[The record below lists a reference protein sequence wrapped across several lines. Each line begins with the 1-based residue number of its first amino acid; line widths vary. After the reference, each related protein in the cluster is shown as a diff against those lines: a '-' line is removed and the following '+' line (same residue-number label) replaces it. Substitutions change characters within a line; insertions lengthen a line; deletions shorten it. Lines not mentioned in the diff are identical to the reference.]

1 MIAILTIMSTPTSL
15 KTLNLGWR
23 TTLALALSLWLG
35 GTLLLD
41 LVVMPSMFASG
52 MMLEPGFASA
62 GYLLFH
68 NFNCIEVLLAAL
80 SLTGLLAWNYSSD
93 LHLLES
99 KTTLIFTVLLFL
111 IPFVYLYGLSPWM
124 SSMSLPLNLFDGTS
138 IPTAMFPLQGFYWVL
153 ESLKLAAIVALLG
166 VCHRN

>member
-1 MIAILTIMSTPTSL
+1 MVTIMSIPTFL
-15 KTLNLGWR
+15 KTPSFGWR

-52 MMLEPGFASA
+52 MMLQPGFASA
-62 GYLLFH
+62 GYMLFH

-80 SLTGLLAWNYSSD
+80 SLTGLLAWNYSAD
-93 LHLLES
+93 LHLLQS
-99 KTTLIFTVLLFL
+99 KTTLIFTVLLFI
-111 IPFVYLYGLSPWM
+111 IPFLCLYGLSPWM
-124 SSMSLPLNLFDGTS
+124 SSMSLPLNLFDGAA

-153 ESLKLAAIVALLG
+153 EGLKLAAIVTLLG
-166 VCHRN
+166 VCYRASA